1 MTDQFELNPKLES
14 DLLHLGDFE
23 LCQVRMMPSEFN
35 PWLVL
40 VPRRNQIEEW
50 HHLDLNEQRQ
60 LLNELSHASR
70 AIEELFQPTTLN
82 IGALGNIVRQFHL
95 HIIGRFETDPSWPGP
110 VWGKDRGSDQNR
122 IAEFKTRLQ
131 TRLFA

>member
-40 VPRRNQIEEW
+40 VPPRNQIEEW